1 MRTSLF
7 YLRHMQ
13 FILQQEISQ
22 ITKRHIEKA
31 ICADKGFFI

>member
-1 MRTSLF
+1 MRASLY
-7 YLRHMQ
+7 YLQYMQ

-31 ICADKGFFI
+31 ICADKDFFI